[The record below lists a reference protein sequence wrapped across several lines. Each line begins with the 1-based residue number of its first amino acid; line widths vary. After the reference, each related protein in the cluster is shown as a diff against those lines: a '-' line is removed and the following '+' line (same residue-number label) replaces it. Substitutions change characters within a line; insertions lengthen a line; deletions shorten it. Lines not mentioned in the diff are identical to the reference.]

1 MTSITDISNTRWR
14 DELMPASFKGA
25 RFHCEVNGIE
35 SGRRIVQHE
44 FPKKDLPYAEDMG
57 RAAAMFTVRG
67 YCIAFPSDEDDFYQR
82 DYRQA
87 RNRLAQKL
95 NEVGAG
101 MLQLPTYQPLMAVCM
116 RYRLSEEERFGGYC
130 VFDMT
135 FTEQGVDPS
144 RYAPTADT
152 GGQVSGASQALRDE
166 LKRVL
171 STPGKTPERTVEA

>member
-1 MTSITDISNTRWR
+1 MSSITDIPNTVWR
-14 DELMPASFKGA
+14 DQLLPATYKGA
-25 RFHCEVNGIE
+25 RFHCEVNAIE

-57 RAAAMFTVRG
+57 RAAAMFTIRG
-67 YCIAFPSDEDDFYQR
+67 YCIAYPSDDDDFYQR

-87 RNRLAQKL
+87 RNKLAQKL

-101 MLQLPTYQPLMAVCM
+101 LLQLPTYQSLMVVCT
-116 RYRLSEEERFGGYC
+116 RYRLMEEERFGGYC

-144 RYAPTADT
+144 VYAPAADT
-152 GGQVSGASQALRDE
+152 AGQVSDAAQQLRDQVQRT
-166 LKRVL
+166 LT
-171 STPGKTPERTVEA
+171 TPGTPASTVSA